1 MYMAGYFINVAGF
14 CIMEYHMKER
24 IDDEEKI
31 QN

>member
-1 MYMAGYFINVAGF
+1 MYMASYFINRAEF

-24 IDDEEKI
+24 NNDEEKI